1 MERSLCGNLITGVTW
16 GLRRRTQKLGVWRNE
31 GCELTGCTPRESPP
45 HPPPLFSGWGIRPV
59 PPPLV
64 PFPCSW
70 LYLTCS
76 CRCR

>member
-45 HPPPLFSGWGIRPV
+45 HPPTTVLWLGDSPSAPAPG
-59 PPPLV
+59 
-64 PFPCSW
+64 PFP
-70 LYLTCS
+70 LLLAVPHLQL
-76 CRCR
+76 